1 MSSSLPLPPNLPLH
15 RKPYSF
21 PHSTLLFPI
30 PKLSPHSLFK
40 SHICHSTSPSNSDRE
55 EVRWLR
61 EEQRW
66 LREEQRWLREEQRW
80 ARERDALLR
89 ETSDLKLRIQDLENS
104 IQGASVSETIA
115 NIAGL
120 LQVLKERGLIAES
133 GSSASSMVLL
143 EKEEEEK
150 EVVVVE
156 EKVVRVSGEGEKKRR
171 KTLRKGSEGDE
182 VRAMQVCSQSLLL

>member
-1 MSSSLPLPPNLPLH
+1 M
-15 RKPYSF
+15 
-21 PHSTLLFPI
+21 
-30 PKLSPHSLFK
+30 
-40 SHICHSTSPSNSDRE
+40 
-55 EVRWLR
+55 
-61 EEQRW
+61 
-66 LREEQRWLREEQRW
+66 
-80 ARERDALLR
+80 
-89 ETSDLKLRIQDLENS
+89 
-104 IQGASVSETIA
+104 SETIA

-143 EKEEEEK
+143 EKEEEEEEK